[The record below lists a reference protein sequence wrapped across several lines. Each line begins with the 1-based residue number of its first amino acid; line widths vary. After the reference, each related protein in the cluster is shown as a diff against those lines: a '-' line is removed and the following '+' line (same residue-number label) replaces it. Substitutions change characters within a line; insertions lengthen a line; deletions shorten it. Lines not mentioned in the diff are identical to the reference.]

1 MPFTFSHPAIIL
13 PFKNS
18 IGKRLSMTGLIVGSL
33 TPDFEYFIRM
43 KIQSEFSHTFFGTIW
58 FNLPLGIILCFL
70 FHQIIKKPFIEN
82 LPFKIQRKFSEIK
95 NSNWLDYFKEKWLV
109 VIISI
114 VIGTFSHILWD
125 SFTHNNAYF
134 VNLLNLNKTVGGI
147 NLPIYKVL
155 QHASTL
161 IGGIYIL
168 NYIWNMNEVEIQTSR
183 PKLNY
188 WVGILFFTGIILAI
202 KMITGLK
209 LSQYGNVIASMISAF
224 LVSTIIMSLIQRKKS
239 TY

>member
-18 IGKRLSMTGLIVGSL
+18 IGEKLSMTGLIVGSL

-43 KIQSEFSHTFFGTIW
+43 KIQSEFSHTFFGAIW
-58 FNLPLGIILCFL
+58 FNLPVGLILCFL
-70 FHQIIKKPFIEN
+70 FHQIVKNPFIEN
-82 LPFKIQRKFSEIK
+82 LPFKIQRKLSEIK

-114 VIGTFSHILWD
+114 IIGAFFHILWD

-134 VNLLNLNKTVGGI
+134 VNFLNLNKTVEGI

-155 QHASTL
+155 QHGSTV

-168 NYIWNMNEVEIQTSR
+168 NYIWNMSEIEIQTSK
-183 PKLNY
+183 PQMNY
-188 WVGILFFTGIILAI
+188 WIGILFFTVVILAI
-202 KMITGLK
+202 KIATGLK
-209 LSQYGNVIASMISAF
+209 LSQYGNVVASMITAF
-224 LVSTIIMSLIQRKKS
+224 LISTIVVSLLQKKK
-239 TY
+239 TH